1 MRMIPRASLRWPRL
15 RRPAIAPAIIAML
28 SLAAVT
34 FTAAPASGQ
43 GMAAVP
49 NGARTAS
56 NGPTTTDFMVD
67 GVHVVLR
74 QTTANDV
81 VAANLYLLGGTRQL
95 TPETQGIEAMLLIA
109 SERGTKK
116 FSKEA
121 LRGLTARLGSD
132 IVIDP
137 AVDWTMIGSRGLRD
151 SFDSTW
157 MVLADRVTAPRLDSA
172 EVERVREQILS
183 DVSTRRDSPDAL
195 VEALADSVTWQGHPY
210 ALQPLGT
217 AESIA
222 HITLAD
228 LRQYEREQMNTS
240 RMLLVIV
247 GNVDRAKVEQ
257 LVHATIGK
265 QPRGSYRW
273 TPPPTLQTGTPSLTV
288 VARSLPTNYILGYYA
303 GPPASSSDYPALRV
317 ATAVLSGRLF
327 SEIRS
332 RRNLTYAVDAPFIER
347 AASAGGLYVTT
358 TAPDTTL
365 ALMRTEVRRLQEDE
379 IDPSGLER
387 LVQQFITEYFLN
399 NETKAAQAD
408 FIARAVLYRGS
419 ALAADRF
426 VDELR
431 AVRPE
436 DVRRVARTY
445 MRGVH
450 FAYVGDPAEAPRRAE
465 AGF

>member
-1 MRMIPRASLRWPRL
+1 
-15 RRPAIAPAIIAML
+15 
-28 SLAAVT
+28 
-34 FTAAPASGQ
+34 
-43 GMAAVP
+43 
-49 NGARTAS
+49 
-56 NGPTTTDFMVD
+56 
-67 GVHVVLR
+67 
-74 QTTANDV
+74 
-81 VAANLYLLGGTRQL
+81 
-95 TPETQGIEAMLLIA
+95 MLLIA
-109 SERGTKK
+109 SERGTKC
-116 FSKEA
+116 FSKDA
-121 LRGLTARLGSD
+121 LRALTARLGSD

-137 AVDWTMIGSRGLRD
+137 GVDWTMIGARSLRD

-157 MVLADRVTAPRLDSA
+157 MVLADRVTSPRLDST
-172 EVERVREQILS
+172 EVERVREQVLS

-195 VEALADSVTWQGHPY
+195 VSALADSATWQGHPY
-210 ALQPLGT
+210 ALEPLGT
-217 AESIA
+217 AESIGR
-222 HITLAD
+222 ITLAE
-228 LRQYEREQMNTS
+228 LRNYERDQMNTS
-240 RMLLVIV
+240 RMLLVVV
-247 GNVDRAKVEQ
+247 GNVDRGRIEQ
-257 LVHATIGK
+257 LIHATIGK

-273 TPPPTLQTGTPSLTV
+273 TPPPTLPTGTPSLTV
-288 VARSLPTNYILGYYA
+288 AARTLPTNYLLGYYA

-358 TAPDTTL
+358 TSPDTTL
-365 ALMRTEVRRLQEDE
+365 ALMRSEVKRLQEDE

-399 NETKAAQAD
+399 NETNAAQAD

-436 DVRRVARTY
+436 DVKRVARTY
-445 MRGVH
+445 MRGIR
-450 FAYVGDPAEAPRRAE
+450 FAYVGDPSAAPRRAE